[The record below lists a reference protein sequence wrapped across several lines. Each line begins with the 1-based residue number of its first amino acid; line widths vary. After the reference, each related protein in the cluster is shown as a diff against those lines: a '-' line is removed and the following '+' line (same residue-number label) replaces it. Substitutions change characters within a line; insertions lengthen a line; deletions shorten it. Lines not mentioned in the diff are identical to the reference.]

1 MYNQKIVCVV
11 YIPIL
16 MHKYSK
22 CVHNKSNMYLNF
34 YNSSK
39 LFIIHLKFDHLHL
52 PTQIRYWQLYRRGK
66 KFRLQQYREARN
78 PTVTEN

>member
-1 MYNQKIVCVV
+1 MNFEKYFMYNQNIVCVV

-16 MHKYSK
+16 IHQYSK

-39 LFIIHLKFDHLHL
+39 TLHHPL
-52 PTQIRYWQLYRRGK
+52 QI
-66 KFRLQQYREARN
+66 
-78 PTVTEN
+78 